1 MVPDKEDIYL
11 TKLNANGDFIWGK
24 SLSILKDDESVLGL
38 KLDSQGNIYVL
49 AFITELYQNQTL
61 IYGYGFINVIKIDPN
76 GNELYRRKF
85 QNLGNINADKL
96 IAISSFDIDSSDN
109 IYVSG
114 LFQNTVILDSNPQNN
129 LVANGNSTYIFKLN
143 QNGDILWAKNLNF
156 SLSGKIV
163 LKIDSWF
170 RF

>member
-1 MVPDKEDIYL
+1 M
-11 TKLNANGDFIWGK
+11 
-24 SLSILKDDESVLGL
+24 
-38 KLDSQGNIYVL
+38 DSQGNIYVL

-114 LFQNTVILDSNPQNN
+114 LFQNTVILDSNPQIN